1 MNTQELK
8 DTTIMWYALGFWGVF
23 TAISFI
29 VGGLA
34 PEAFTPIMTGVAVV
48 MLVGLGFYLPTL
60 ADNENTRKN
69 PSFMVH
75 QYMKPSYK
83 QDVETTLTPGFV
95 FAYARA

>member
-23 TAISFI
+23 TAVSFI
-29 VGGLA
+29 VGALA
-34 PEAFTPIMTGVAVV
+34 PEAFTSIMTGVAVV

-60 ADNENTRKN
+60 ADNEDTRKN
-69 PSFMVH
+69 PSFMVR

-95 FAYARA
+95 LAYARA

>member
-29 VGGLA
+29 VGALT

-48 MLVGLGFYLPTL
+48 MLIGLGFYLPTL
-60 ADNENTRKN
+60 TDNEDTRKN
-69 PSFMVH
+69 SSFMVH
-75 QYMKPSYK
+75 KHMKSSYK
-83 QDVETTLTPGFV
+83 QDFETTLTPGFV

>member
-29 VGGLA
+29 VGAFTPGS
-34 PEAFTPIMTGVAVV
+34 FTPIMASVAVV

-60 ADNENTRKN
+60 TDNENTRKN

-75 QYMKPSYK
+75 QYMKHSYK